1 MEILF
6 IIVGVLLLLLLR
18 FGLPVLLMATFMWLT
33 KGKKKR
39 LNDSLEMSYNFV
51 NSMTKI
57 AIPNS

>member
-6 IIVGVLLLLLLR
+6 IIVGVLLVLLLR
-18 FGLPVLLMATFMWLT
+18 FGLPVLLMAAFMRLT
-33 KGKKKR
+33 KGKKKQ
-39 LNDSLEMSYNFV
+39 LNHSLKMSNNFV